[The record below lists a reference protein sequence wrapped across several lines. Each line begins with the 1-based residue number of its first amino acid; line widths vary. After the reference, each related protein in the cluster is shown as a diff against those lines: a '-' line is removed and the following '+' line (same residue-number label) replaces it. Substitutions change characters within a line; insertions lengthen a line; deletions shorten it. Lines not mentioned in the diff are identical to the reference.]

1 MTTTLEIDLLRTLSA
16 IADTGSFGRAAA
28 RVHRS
33 QSAVSMQMKRLEE
46 LVDRSIFAREGR
58 RMRLTNDGKSLVAY
72 ASRLLAVHDEAV
84 AYFAEPA
91 LSGNVRLGTPDD
103 YAANL
108 LPVVLSRFGELYPN
122 VHVEVRC
129 GHTRGLRAALDDG
142 ELDLA
147 LLSRAPGEKDGLVLL
162 RDPLVWVAAPDQPTH
177 RRDPM
182 PLAVHPP
189 PSRYRQWV
197 MAALDAACRPYRIA
211 YTSSDLLVLQ
221 GAVSAGLAVA
231 AIARSSN
238 TLGLRELG
246 PRDGMP
252 ALPEVTI
259 TLVTSRHGG
268 SPASRRLAEEIAGS
282 LADREVRAPRPTATI
297 A

>member
-1 MTTTLEIDLLRTLSA
+1 MTATLDIDLLRTLAA
-16 IADTGSFGRAAA
+16 IADTGSFGRAAT

-46 LVDRSIFAREGR
+46 TVGRPVFAREGR

-72 ASRLLAVHDEAV
+72 ANRLLAVHDEAV
-84 AYFAEPA
+84 AHFAEPA

-108 LPVVLSRFGELYPN
+108 LPLVLSRFGELYPN
-122 VHVEVRC
+122 VHVEVHC
-129 GHTRGLRAALDDG
+129 GHTNALRAGLDDG
-142 ELDLA
+142 ALDLA
-147 LLSRAPGEKDGLVLL
+147 LLSRAPGEDEGLVLL
-162 RDPLVWVAAPDQPTH
+162 RDPLVWVTAQQQETH
-177 RRDPM
+177 RRDPL
-182 PLAVHPP
+182 PLAVYPP
-189 PSRYRQWV
+189 PSRYHQWV
-197 MAALDAACRPYRIA
+197 MAALGDAGRAYRIA

-238 TLGLRELG
+238 TLRLRELG
-246 PRDGMP
+246 PDDGMP
-252 ALPEVTI
+252 TLPEVTI
-259 TLVTSRHGG
+259 ALVTSRHGG

-282 LADREVRAPRPTATI
+282 LAERQV
-297 A
+297 

>member
-1 MTTTLEIDLLRTLSA
+1 MAMTTTLEIDLLRTLSA
-16 IADTGSFGRAAA
+16 IADTGGFGRAAA

-46 LVDRSIFAREGR
+46 LVGRPIFARDGR

-72 ASRLLAVHDEAV
+72 ANRLLAVHDEAV

-103 YAANL
+103 YATNL

-122 VHVEVRC
+122 VHVEVQC
-129 GHTRGLRAALDDG
+129 GHTNGLRAALDDG

-147 LLSRAPGEKDGLVLL
+147 LLSRAPGEKEGLVLL
-162 RDPLVWVAAPDQPTH
+162 RDPVVWVTAPDQPTH
-177 RRDPM
+177 RRDPL
-182 PLAVHPP
+182 PLAVYPP
-189 PSRYRQWV
+189 PSRYHQWV
-197 MAALDAACRPYRIA
+197 MAALDAAGRAYRIA

-246 PRDGMP
+246 PDEGMP

-259 TLVTSRHGG
+259 ALVTSRHGG

-282 LADREVRAPRPTATI
+282 LADRQA
-297 A
+297 